1 MKRGDVIQ
9 ALNDIIDQVNHLI
22 KELQTGGNGQQTV
35 RPPVDTNTPKLG
47 LPFNCKSCGKEVWK
61 QMSKAGKPY
70 YTNSAQAGG
79 GDDKENFH
87 GCKQGTVE

>member
-1 MKRGDVIQ
+1 MKRGEVIQ
-9 ALNDIIDQVNHLI
+9 GITDMVELGQYML
-22 KELQTGGNGQQTV
+22 KELQKNGNGQQTV
-35 RPPVDTNTPKLG
+35 TPPTDTNTPKLG
-47 LPFNCKSCGKEVWK
+47 LSFNCKSCGKEVWK